1 MKNNYLEVRISFN
14 NKNYDEIYNHLYL
27 NNVKSILEEEGMLK
41 IYFDKKDIGSAEFL
55 KQDLVKNKIV
65 REKDISIEA
74 FPDKDWNEEWKK
86 SIEEVRIR
94 NKIIVYPSWK
104 KDKLKNAEGKIL
116 IEIDPKMSF
125 GTGHNETTQLVL
137 EMMAIYL
144 KGNEVKLLDFGCGT
158 GILTIA
164 GIKLGV
170 AQGIAIDIDED
181 SIENAGEYFKKNS
194 VHKNVKLLKADISE
208 INDDGF
214 DVICANIIR
223 SVVTDKFR
231 HIKDK
236 LVIGGKLFLSGIL
249 DSEDQVILELLFQ
262 NDFEVVDILK
272 KAEWIGIHAI
282 KR

>member
-41 IYFDKKDIGSAEFL
+41 IYFDKKDIGSAELL
-55 KQDLVKNKIV
+55 KQDLVKSKIV

-194 VHKNVKLLKADISE
+194 VSKNVKLLKADISE

-223 SVVTDKFR
+223 SVITDKFR

-236 LVIGGKLFLSGIL
+236 LMIDGKLFLSGIL

>member
-55 KQDLVKNKIV
+55 KQDLVKSKIV

-86 SIEEVRIR
+86 SIEEVRIG
-94 NKIIVYPSWK
+94 NKIVVYPSWK

-194 VHKNVKLLKADISE
+194 VSKNVKLLKADISE

-223 SVVTDKFR
+223 SVITDKFR

-236 LVIGGKLFLSGIL
+236 LMIDGKLFLSGIL